1 MISLVGHRFA
11 RSHLAGATLALLS
24 GCAVSTHAS
33 PAETGSPVH
42 VLRVGLV
49 EWAVQVQAR
58 PLAAGLA
65 TFLVTNAGTTR
76 HDLRVAGPTGAVQTP
91 LLPPGQSAV
100 LHMRVTAGERLT
112 LWCTVP
118 GHRAQGM
125 YTKIMVVQ
133 PSTY

>member
-1 MISLVGHRFA
+1 MRLVGHRCA
-11 RSHLAGATLALLS
+11 RSRLAGAALALLS

-33 PAETGSPVH
+33 PAVTGLPAH
-42 VLRVGLV
+42 VLRIGLV

-76 HDLRVAGPTGAVQTP
+76 HDLRAAGPAGAVQTP
-91 LLPPGQSAV
+91 LLAPGQSAV
-100 LHMRVTAGERLT
+100 LHMRVTAGERLL

-125 YTKIMVVQ
+125 HAKIMVARSSV
-133 PSTY
+133 Y